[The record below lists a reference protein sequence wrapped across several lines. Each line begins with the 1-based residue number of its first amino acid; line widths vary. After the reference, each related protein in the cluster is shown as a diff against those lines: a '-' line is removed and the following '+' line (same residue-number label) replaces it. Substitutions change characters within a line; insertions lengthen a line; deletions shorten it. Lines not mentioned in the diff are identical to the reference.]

1 MLNPTVSDIR
11 QLIRPG
17 KLLPLFSYACSL
29 SGATERS
36 PRNLTKSCNFTSR
49 TPLHGNET
57 KLVGAEGNFWAASTN
72 VLAVEHEGNFNF
84 SKNEA
89 QKSKFV

>member
-1 MLNPTVSDIR
+1 MLNPTVSDIW

-57 KLVGAEGNFWAASTN
+57 KLVEAEGKFSAASSN